1 MRQVSPCSFSQH
13 NLNYRTARF
22 GFHCTGEK
30 PNQTNQ
36 TNQLNQTYQPT
47 KTNQTKNSQRT
58 RKKVVMLFKNTQA
71 TKPSHCQ
78 RGSLG
83 KFAAGECCRE
93 EWKTILW
100 FNWSSC
106 NQQDSNIASKEITV
120 KKVSS
125 LKTEEMK
132 CNRSTIM
139 ETLNSFHPGKRCG
152 TLPSSKWRE
161 GSDSVWQG
169 ARGARGQGEHSHLI

>member
-1 MRQVSPCSFSQH
+1 M
-13 NLNYRTARF
+13 
-22 GFHCTGEK
+22 E
-30 PNQTNQ
+30 
-36 TNQLNQTYQPT
+36 
-47 KTNQTKNSQRT
+47 
-58 RKKVVMLFKNTQA
+58 
-71 TKPSHCQ
+71 
-78 RGSLG
+78 
-83 KFAAGECCRE
+83 
-93 EWKTILW
+93 TILW

-120 KKVSS
+120 KKASS

-152 TLPSSKWRE
+152 ILPSSKWRE

-169 ARGARGQGEHSHLI
+169 ARGGQRSGRTFSPHLGKSTDRHAAYRSFRKWAPCTSCQGPLSAAAALQTLFCPLHSGGSALVFPGEPRDRPSAEIP